1 MNTKEKEPTEEQTE
15 QIIKWEAQA
24 LADSIGNALELNEE
38 FIGRFCSK
46 ELAETLKE
54 IPERDREFHLQD
66 HIGEWRE
73 MNYFDSG
80 RDINLPVGEIEWQ
93 DEEGDLQYVECL
105 GIAFKV
111 DVESLKED
119 WKEWNK

>member
-80 RDINLPVGEIEWQ
+80 RDINLPVG
-93 DEEGDLQYVECL
+93 VECL